1 MCVTVEPGL
10 YFIRRLLDQGYNDEE
25 VAGYFNKEVIES
37 FMKEVQAVRIE
48 DMVHVGDSGAEL
60 LTTDLPRTR
69 SAIEAC
75 MASSSAN
82 Q

>member
-48 DMVHVGDSGAEL
+48 DMVSVGDDGAVL
-60 LTTDLPRTR
+60 LTSNLPRTTR
-69 SAIEAC
+69 EIESC
-75 MASSSAN
+75 LASGTW
-82 Q
+82 